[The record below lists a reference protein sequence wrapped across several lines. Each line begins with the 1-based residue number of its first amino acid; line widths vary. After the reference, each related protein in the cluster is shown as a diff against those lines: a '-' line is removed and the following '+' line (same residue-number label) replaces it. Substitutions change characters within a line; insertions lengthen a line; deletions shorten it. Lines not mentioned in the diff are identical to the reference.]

1 MSERILS
8 ALMQLFAI
16 IAQVDDSIE
25 AGEESIITSSKG
37 RRIIESFLRTELSS
51 QLIEHYLRLFD
62 EHLNTLHSK
71 QKKKD
76 ADKKRNSLNSVK
88 VLKICSA
95 INEELRQKQKIIV
108 LIRIFEF
115 INSNEKIQDQELE
128 FVTTVAEAFNIS
140 KEEFDLISAFIFNNI
155 PFLEKTENCLIVSTK
170 RTQKERKIQL
180 NVKDSDSITKTKY
193 LIFFIF

>member
-25 AGEESIITSSKG
+25 AGEESSINSPNG

-95 INEELRQKQKIIV
+95 INEELRQKQKLIV

-115 INSNEKIQDQELE
+115 INSYEKIQDQELE
-128 FVTTVAEAFNIS
+128 FVTTVSEAFNIS
-140 KEEFDLISAFIFNNI
+140 KEEFD
-155 PFLEKTENCLIVSTK
+155 
-170 RTQKERKIQL
+170 
-180 NVKDSDSITKTKY
+180 SIKKK
-193 LIFFIF
+193 LLGL